1 MEEKTKGDLIIIGG
15 HEDKQGDREILTEVA
30 RRAKGGPLL
39 MITVATQQPKQ
50 MGEEYSKVFREL
62 GVKQVEVLDIRT
74 RGDASDEANV
84 AKIKDATVIFF
95 TGGDQLRITSQI
107 GDTPTFRCLKERYRQ
122 GVTIVGTSA
131 GAAAMPDT
139 MLIEGE
145 NDKSN
150 KISALSMAPGLALLP
165 GVVIDSHFAERGRMG
180 RLLGA
185 VAQNPKNLGIGIDE
199 DTAVV
204 VRCGEH
210 FRVIGSG
217 AVYVAD
223 GTQVSY
229 SSLSE
234 KNPEGVVSIYDVKLH
249 VLGKDDR
256 FDLRSRRPELAESER
271 REVER

>member
-1 MEEKTKGDLIIIGG
+1 MEEKTKGDLIVIGG

-30 RRAKGGPLL
+30 RRAKRGPLL

-131 GAAAMPDT
+131 GR
-139 MLIEGE
+139 
-145 NDKSN
+145 
-150 KISALSMAPGLALLP
+150 LP
-165 GVVIDSHFAERGRMG
+165 C
-180 RLLGA
+180 
-185 VAQNPKNLGIGIDE
+185 P
-199 DTAVV
+199 TP
-204 VRCGEH
+204 C
-210 FRVIGSG
+210 
-217 AVYVAD
+217 
-223 GTQVSY
+223 
-229 SSLSE
+229 
-234 KNPEGVVSIYDVKLH
+234 
-249 VLGKDDR
+249 
-256 FDLRSRRPELAESER
+256 
-271 REVER
+271 